1 MIEFVKKRLSGRYYL
16 QNALILTIG
25 STLAQAVPIAIS
37 PILTR
42 LYSPEDFAVFALY
55 MAISSVFAVV
65 ATGRYEL
72 AVVLPETEEDAVNIV
87 VLSLTI
93 AIILSLSSLIFL
105 IFFKESVTIILKNKD
120 VGNWLLLIPVSILV
134 TGTFRT
140 LNCWANRKSSY
151 MKMSAV
157 KVVQAG
163 TTASVNIS
171 GGVIGPSGGWLIWGM
186 LAGHGAGAVLL
197 ALKMW
202 KDLNFSKAVSKK
214 RILFNAK
221 KYSDFPKINSL
232 HAFIDI
238 IQSSGIIFLISY
250 YFGGIALGYYAITVR
265 VLKAPVGLVGSSIAQ
280 VFYQR
285 AAKANNDNKDLY
297 GLLIVTT
304 KKLAFISLPFFAFL
318 MVVSPDLFAFVFG
331 PEWREAGVYAR
342 LLTPWIAIHFIVM
355 PVTQLP
361 IILNRQK
368 EAFWFGLFGNS
379 IMFFSIVYGGNVGD
393 IEKGLM
399 ALSVGM
405 VLYLSLYFAWLCKI
419 AKGRR
424 CCVSN
429 SSI

>member
-1 MIEFVKKRLSGRYYL
+1 MIVFFRKYLSGRFYL

-25 STLAQAVPIAIS
+25 SILAQSVPIAIS

-55 MAISSVFAVV
+55 MAIASIFSVV

-72 AVVLPETEEDAVNIV
+72 AVVLPEAEEDAVNIV
-87 VLSLTI
+87 VLSLVI
-93 AIILSLSSLIFL
+93 AVILCLSSLVIL
-105 IFFKESVTIILKNKD
+105 LVFKESAALLLRNKE
-120 VGNWLLLIPVSILV
+120 VGNWLLLIPVSILI

-171 GGVIGPSGGWLIWGM
+171 GGIVSPSGGWLIFGI

-202 KDLNFSKAVSKK
+202 KDFKTIKVVSKK

-221 KYSDFPKINSL
+221 RYSDFPKINSL
-232 HAFIDI
+232 HALLDI
-238 IQSSGIIFLISY
+238 LQSSGIIFLISY
-250 YFGGIALGYYAITVR
+250 YFGGIALGYYALTMR

-285 AAKANNDNKDLY
+285 AAKANNDDKDLY

-304 KKLAFISLPFFAFL
+304 KKLAFVSLPFFACL
-318 MVVSPDLFAFVFG
+318 MAVSPDIFEFVFG
-331 PEWREAGVYAR
+331 PLWRESGVYSR
-342 LLTPWIAIHFIVM
+342 LLIPWIAIHFIVM

-361 IILNRQK
+361 IIINRQK
-368 EAFWFGLFGNS
+368 EAFWFGLFGKLNHV
-379 IMFFSIVYGGNVGD
+379 FFNCLWRKS
-393 IEKGLM
+393 
-399 ALSVGM
+399 
-405 VLYLSLYFAWLCKI
+405 W
-419 AKGRR
+419 
-424 CCVSN
+424 
-429 SSI
+429 